1 MTLDHLTDL
10 AASVLTLLGAVYVL
24 VSLLASVL
32 PARWRL
38 TRALAV
44 VAADLRRILPARAS
58 TGTSLP
64 PSAAPAPPPAPEA
77 PDGPPRA

>member
-1 MTLDHLTDL
+1 MTLEHLTDL

-38 TRALAV
+38 TRALAI
-44 VAADLRRILPARAS
+44 VAADLRRILPARAT

-64 PSAAPAPPPAPEA
+64 PAPPAPPPAPE